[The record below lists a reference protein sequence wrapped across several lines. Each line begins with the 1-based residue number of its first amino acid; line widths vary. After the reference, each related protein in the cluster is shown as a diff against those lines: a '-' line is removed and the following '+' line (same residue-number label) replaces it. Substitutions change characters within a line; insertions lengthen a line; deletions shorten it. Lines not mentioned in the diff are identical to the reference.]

1 MILLRALAGSKVVL
15 IVVTA
20 LVAGLIS
27 YFTIQ
32 YIQQAEKDKLLI
44 EIQEKQNT
52 KRKVIRDAIKKAPAA
67 DPADATDSLQYLNNR
82 NKD

>member
-1 MILLRALAGSKVVL
+1 MILLRALAGSKVIL

-32 YIQQAEKDKLLI
+32 YIQSAERDK
-44 EIQEKQNT
+44 IQLEMQELQNI
-52 KRKVIRDAIKKAPAA
+52 KRKVIRDAIKATPNAN
-67 DPADATDSLQYLNNR
+67 PNDATDSLQYFRDR
-82 NKD
+82 NKK